1 MSVIFRTALFL
12 LACCFMVPLDA
23 AAWDRGRVERF
34 ASLPEGAPHP
44 EGITADHNGDVYV
57 PGFAPT
63 APNGPGKLFVFNEDG
78 DLLRGLSITGSSPG
92 LLGLACEWANVL
104 ANGRRWLLVIY
115 F

>member
-57 PGFAPT
+57 PGFASRDQARRCSALRSTRPTGFPT
-63 APNGPGKLFVFNEDG
+63 AVDSFSSSTS
-78 DLLRGLSITGSSPG
+78 RQATCSASI
-92 LLGLACEWANVL
+92 
-104 ANGRRWLLVIY
+104 R
-115 F
+115 